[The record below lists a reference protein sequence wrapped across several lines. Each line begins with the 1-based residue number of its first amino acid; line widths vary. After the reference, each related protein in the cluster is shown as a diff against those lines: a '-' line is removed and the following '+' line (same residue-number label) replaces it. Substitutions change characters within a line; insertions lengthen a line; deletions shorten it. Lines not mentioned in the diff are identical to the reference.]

1 MRTKLKEL
9 RERRK
14 MTQEE
19 LANAS
24 GVSRTTIA
32 NIERGVET
40 STTIGTIAKLAE
52 ALGVTPAKLL
62 P

>member
-9 RERRK
+9 REKRK

-19 LANAS
+19 LANTS